1 MSKKYLYEIAGF
13 LVEIVWKLPDGQR
26 FDLPGF
32 RPFLRNVE
40 DLISDHSDILLRFE
54 IESVDDPYRQ
64 RQVINFEKDI
74 FKFDI
79 ENGKC
84 ILRKKEDII
93 QFQIFDQD
101 ENLSLQMIM
110 KTGDPCVRCGCLLQK
125 RFGPDVLSPDLDFLR
140 FAIWMAFA
148 FEGIPR
154 FAAPIHSSVIVSNQ
168 KAVLFLG
175 ESGTG
180 KSTHTRLW
188 LDHIP
193 GSQLLNDD
201 SPVIRLLN
209 VDSAVANLQQT
220 EKHSVFYVYGTPWSG
235 KGRVYKSESYPVAG
249 IVRLQQAPYNRAQ
262 RLNTVDGFTALYPS
276 FPPAYLRDENLHVS
290 ICNMI
295 SEILKN
301 IPVFRLECLPKPSA
315 AYLINNEI
323 FVSEKDN
330 NETQV

>member
-1 MSKKYLYEIAGF
+1 MSKKYLYKIAGF

-40 DLISDHSDILLRFE
+40 DLISDHSDILLRFQ
-54 IESVDDPYRQ
+54 IESMDDPYQQ
-64 RQVINFEKDI
+64 RQVINFEKEI

-175 ESGTG
+175 ESME
-180 KSTHTRLW
+180 
-188 LDHIP
+188 P
-193 GSQLLNDD
+193 GSYF
-201 SPVIRLLN
+201 
-209 VDSAVANLQQT
+209 
-220 EKHSVFYVYGTPWSG
+220 K
-235 KGRVYKSESYPVAG
+235 
-249 IVRLQQAPYNRAQ
+249 
-262 RLNTVDGFTALYPS
+262 
-276 FPPAYLRDENLHVS
+276 
-290 ICNMI
+290 
-295 SEILKN
+295 
-301 IPVFRLECLPKPSA
+301 
-315 AYLINNEI
+315 
-323 FVSEKDN
+323 
-330 NETQV
+330 